1 MVKSD
6 HCYLLI
12 YVIAGKAGVV
22 NTTSCWCE
30 CPALLKLEYKEQ
42 SPRIPRRAAAA
53 APWCRG
59 VMGRIAASTPGS
71 TWAQIPT
78 TAPLRSVLR
87 VRVRVWYLGISG
99 MSFFSNNGPNLCYSF
114 ALQVPAST
122 EDSDFEGP
130 ETDMYVLCHG
140 HGKAAERR
148 VAFEGIHTGRRFL
161 CCAEKVWF
169 QLN

>member
-1 MVKSD
+1 
-6 HCYLLI
+6 
-12 YVIAGKAGVV
+12 
-22 NTTSCWCE
+22 
-30 CPALLKLEYKEQ
+30 
-42 SPRIPRRAAAA
+42 
-53 APWCRG
+53 
-59 VMGRIAASTPGS
+59 
-71 TWAQIPT
+71 
-78 TAPLRSVLR
+78 
-87 VRVRVWYLGISG
+87 
-99 MSFFSNNGPNLCYSF
+99 MSFFSNIGPNLRHSF